1 MAVDPN
7 GLLNLVKLVGGLL
20 FALTVLL
27 GVVKPTLQQLLLALP
42 EATRNPKSKR
52 DEPAVSG
59 DETLLLADSPPQ
71 IEREEER
78 EETAETAETADRESA
93 QHAKSTEEAPAPG
106 VEDVRNAEGTAT
118 RSLNREE
125 SAVTAAKA
133 AKLSDQRQLNLERV
147 RDVLQKDPK
156 RTVQVMKIWL
166 TEDGN

>member
-1 MAVDPN
+1 MAIDPN

-42 EATRNPKSKR
+42 EVDRNPKSKTDEI

-59 DETLLLADSPPQ
+59 DETLLLADNAPN
-71 IEREEER
+71 IEREED
-78 EETAETAETADRESA
+78 TAGMADLESA
-93 QHAKSTEEAPAPG
+93 QHVKITEEALV
-106 VEDVRNAEGTAT
+106 VENARHLDDVVTQPLSRDETAVA
-118 RSLNREE
+118 
-125 SAVTAAKA
+125 AVKRT
-133 AKLSDQRQLNLERV
+133 KLSDQRQLNLERV

-166 TEDGN
+166 TEDGD